1 MNITALA
8 CYLIVC
14 DTKNFTQAAKN
25 CYISPQGVSKTI
37 KKLEQELG
45 CQLFY
50 RTRQGLELTES
61 GAALQIR
68 AQNIVEEASLLREDL
83 AQIAGRHHKI
93 GLGIAMG
100 TLQVMGRSF
109 IEQIQELLVIEGLT
123 SVDSMDLMCE
133 SEVAAQRYE
142 LAITAG
148 PVNREQF
155 DAAILRK
162 GYLCA
167 FVHESHPFYTREFL
181 GFDDL
186 RGEKLIT
193 TNSNYR
199 TYHQLNA
206 ACRAWGF
213 EPDIIATT
221 ITIRDTCRAK
231 PYREF
236 VGISS
241 YLILGKTHYQGFR
254 SIPIIDKRY
263 GWNLEL
269 ISKKGNKRSASVQR
283 IYKKILEL
291 AGQ

>member
-1 MNITALA
+1 LNITALA

-14 DTKNFTQAAKN
+14 DTKNFTQAAKK

-50 RTRQGLELTES
+50 RTHQGLELTES

-142 LAITAG
+142 
-148 PVNREQF
+148 Q
-155 DAAILRK
+155 
-162 GYLCA
+162 
-167 FVHESHPFYTREFL
+167 
-181 GFDDL
+181 
-186 RGEKLIT
+186 
-193 TNSNYR
+193 
-199 TYHQLNA
+199 
-206 ACRAWGF
+206 
-213 EPDIIATT
+213 PD
-221 ITIRDTCRAK
+221 R
-231 PYREF
+231 
-236 VGISS
+236 
-241 YLILGKTHYQGFR
+241 
-254 SIPIIDKRY
+254 
-263 GWNLEL
+263 
-269 ISKKGNKRSASVQR
+269 
-283 IYKKILEL
+283 
-291 AGQ
+291 